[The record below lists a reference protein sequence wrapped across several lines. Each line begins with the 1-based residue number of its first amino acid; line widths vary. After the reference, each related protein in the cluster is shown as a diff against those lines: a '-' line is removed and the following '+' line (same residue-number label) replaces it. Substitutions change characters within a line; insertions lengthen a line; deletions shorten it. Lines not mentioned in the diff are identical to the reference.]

1 MPWIAERGIVRIPD
15 DVPFEE
21 ATFIEPVNTC
31 LKAMDKARIVRGD
44 LVFVI
49 GQGPIGL
56 LLTFLSRQAGATVLA
71 SDPIPFRQ
79 QMSVRF
85 GSVMCFDAKSAD
97 IAAETRGYRGGIGAD
112 AVVIAVADPKTVP
125 LGLNI
130 ARRGGRC

>member
-31 LKAMDKARIVRGD
+31 LKAIDKARILPNE

-49 GQGPIGL
+49 GQGAIGL
-56 LLTFLSRQAGATVLA
+56 LLPLLARQTGATVLA

-79 QMSVRF
+79 QMSVRS
-85 GSVMCFDAKSAD
+85 GSVMPFHPKSA
-97 IAAETRGYRGGIGAD
+97 ESGREGRGPRGGS
-112 AVVIAVADPKTVP
+112 
-125 LGLNI
+125 
-130 ARRGGRC
+130 